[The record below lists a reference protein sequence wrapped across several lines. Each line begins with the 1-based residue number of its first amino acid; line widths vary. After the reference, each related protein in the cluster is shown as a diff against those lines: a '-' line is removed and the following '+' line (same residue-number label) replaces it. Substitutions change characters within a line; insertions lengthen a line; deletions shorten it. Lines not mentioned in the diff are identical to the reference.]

1 MSCGSCFIIGV
12 ASICI
17 LFPSGLVKR
26 LMRSR
31 KWGYESFLI
40 LWSDFVKIQL
50 TNVSE
55 FTNSRTNISNFTNS
69 RTIFCLFT
77 IHEQHRFHEFTNDF
91 FGFHEFTNEK
101 KPIPAC
107 TNTAGGAS
115 LPSSLLSRVPMSMLF
130 DWYLLTYLLP
140 VDALATGRMTTPDF
154 PIHHTRFKLTHIFN
168 TSVTQYG
175 VDECCWLSSSACS
188 AVSRFPSHC

>member
-1 MSCGSCFIIGV
+1 MLCGSCFIIGV

-115 LPSSLLSRVPMSMLF
+115 YNEKNANVVESHICIDIIPVLSKLVEKMKRVP
-130 DWYLLTYLLP
+130 
-140 VDALATGRMTTPDF
+140 
-154 PIHHTRFKLTHIFN
+154 
-168 TSVTQYG
+168 
-175 VDECCWLSSSACS
+175 
-188 AVSRFPSHC
+188 

>member
-1 MSCGSCFIIGV
+1 MLCGSCFIIGV

-107 TNTAGGAS
+107 TNNAGGAS
-115 LPSSLLSRVPMSMLF
+115 QKYLPVPPPPGVTVLTFYFWHLLWNHYQRENSLGCGKFIKIWNLWIMTERIYFWGISSLPTP
-130 DWYLLTYLLP
+130 LLTN
-140 VDALATGRMTTPDF
+140 
-154 PIHHTRFKLTHIFN
+154 IH
-168 TSVTQYG
+168 G
-175 VDECCWLSSSACS
+175 A
-188 AVSRFPSHC
+188 

>member
-115 LPSSLLSRVPMSMLF
+115 LNNRRKLHKMELRSSFVTNERLAIEAGCDLS
-130 DWYLLTYLLP
+130 
-140 VDALATGRMTTPDF
+140 
-154 PIHHTRFKLTHIFN
+154 
-168 TSVTQYG
+168 
-175 VDECCWLSSSACS
+175 
-188 AVSRFPSHC
+188 